1 MKLQFLHISQGFFFG
16 STGSMSDNSFYKR
29 AVALVGIIIILVEFC
44 LRNRSVSRTSET
56 GSSDPS
62 VQVGTHGGVELSI
75 RETRRFQMEEL
86 SLATKNFSDKNL
98 IGEGKFGEVYMGFL
112 HDGLLV
118 AIKKRPG
125 LPSQEFTNE
134 VNYLSATQHRN
145 IVSLLGYCQE
155 NNLQF
160 LVYEYIHSGSVSSHL
175 YGTGQHVREK
185 LEFKNR
191 LSIALGAAK
200 GLAYLH
206 SLSPRLV
213 HKNFKTANVLV
224 DENFIAK
231 VADAGIRNF
240 LGKDMAGPSSQVIAD
255 EIFLSPEVRE
265 FRRFSEKSD
274 VYSFGIFLLE
284 LVSGGEA
291 AKLTSAD
298 TNQEIVERV
307 QNIQDNGNISS
318 IIDDRLGNSFTAEA
332 MEKLIQLIIRC
343 VEGSSERRPTM
354 SYVVTELEGI
364 LEKEMSLTT
373 IMGEGTSTVIPGTA
387 AAMASQSQGT
397 STSEGSPSATVSH
410 EYRLAVETPSYTEI
424 WSKIHQRDGD
434 EELVLEQVLQPNR
447 ECVEEALRHAQFN
460 SLTRLVSDHFRHTED
475 ATHLCLLLHRSVYRA
490 RDLYAPLHQLL
501 DVFEDLSLNHSQCT
515 HALNVFTQFDRH
527 DNPF

>member
-1 MKLQFLHISQGFFFG
+1 
-16 STGSMSDNSFYKR
+16 MSASLAAILGGAAG
-29 AVALVGIIIILVEFC
+29 AVALVGIIIILVGFC
-44 LRNRSVSRTSET
+44 LSRNRSVSRTSET

-62 VQVGTHGGVELSI
+62 IQVGRHAGVELSI

-112 HDGLLV
+112 HDGMLV

-125 LPSQEFTNE
+125 LPSQEFINE
-134 VNYLSATQHRN
+134 VNYLSAIQHRN
-145 IVSLLGYCQE
+145 IVTLLGYCQE

-175 YGTGQHVREK
+175 YGTGQHAREK
-185 LEFKNR
+185 LEFRNR

-213 HKNFKTANVLV
+213 HKDFKTANVLV

-240 LGKDMAGPSSQVIAD
+240 LGRDMAGPSSQVIAD

-274 VYSFGIFLLE
+274 VYSFGIFLME
-284 LVSGGEA
+284 LLSGQEA
-291 AKLTSAD
+291 AELTSSD
-298 TNQEIVERV
+298 SNQNMVEWV
-307 QNIQDNGNISS
+307 QNIQDSGKISS
-318 IIDDRLGNSFTAEA
+318 IIDERLGNSFTDKAK
-332 MEKLIQLIIRC
+332 EKFIQLILRC
-343 VEGSSERRPTM
+343 VEASSDRRPAM
-354 SYVVTELEGI
+354 SYVVMELEGI

-373 IMGEGTSTVIPGTA
+373 IMGEGTSTVIPG
-387 AAMASQSQGT
+387 SQLFR
-397 STSEGSPSATVSH
+397 AT
-410 EYRLAVETPSYTEI
+410 
-424 WSKIHQRDGD
+424 K
-434 EELVLEQVLQPNR
+434 
-447 ECVEEALRHAQFN
+447 
-460 SLTRLVSDHFRHTED
+460 
-475 ATHLCLLLHRSVYRA
+475 
-490 RDLYAPLHQLL
+490 
-501 DVFEDLSLNHSQCT
+501 
-515 HALNVFTQFDRH
+515 
-527 DNPF
+527 